1 MHFPAADAWK
11 IVGLAL
17 FASALL
23 ALGAWIIFQRRN
35 TPERREMK
43 RRFFVNRDGRMGDAM
58 LLEAGSEQL
67 VYQYAVNGV
76 VYSASQDV
84 HTLASYLPEQPDR
97 LIGPVNIKYMVRNP
111 ANSIVVCEHWS
122 GIRAAQAYQQQK
134 LLKLQQQQQQ
144 GSSTEI
150 I

>member
-1 MHFPAADAWK
+1 MLPAAEAWK
-11 IVGLAL
+11 VVGLAVA
-17 FASALL
+17 ASLLL

-35 TPERREMK
+35 TPERRELK

-58 LLEAGSEQL
+58 LLEADSEQL
-67 VYQYAVNGV
+67 VYQYQVHGV

-84 HTLASYLPEQPDR
+84 GTLASYLPEQPER

-122 GIRAAQAYQQQK
+122 GIRAAQMYQQQK
-134 LLKLQQQQQQ
+134 LQKEQQ
-144 GSSTEI
+144 GKTTSS
-150 I
+150 